1 MARKLPDDP
10 GKRRVQQIKR
20 IYQHLEHFR
29 ALMEDGHMPVP
40 GIVTIPET
48 GEEIYL
54 SDLMV
59 GIDSLPPRQREAFEL
74 ICLQEWTETD
84 ATKKMLPDSK
94 WSTPV
99 QQYADTALGRMIA
112 AYDVY
117 QETGQTPDP
126 YKERRRNHKDSEAQN
141 LINGWKRGN
150 PRCHDA
156 DEPLRKKNGSLI
168 NS

>member
-1 MARKLPDDP
+1 MARKLPDEP
-10 GKRRVQQIKR
+10 GKRRTQQIKR
-20 IYQHLEHFR
+20 IYQHLEHFQ
-29 ALMEDGHMPVP
+29 ALIEDGHMTLP

-54 SDLMV
+54 ADLMV

-112 AYDVY
+112 AYDNY
-117 QETGQTPDP
+117 QETGELPDP
-126 YKERRRNHKDSEAQN
+126 YQERRKKDPDVEPVMDRF
-141 LINGWKRGN
+141 KRGN
-150 PRCHDA
+150 PRSFRCHDVVV
-156 DEPLRKKNGSLI
+156 PLKRKNA
-168 NS
+168 

>member
-1 MARKLPDDP
+1 MARKLPEDP
-10 GKRRVQQIKR
+10 HKRRVQQIKR
-20 IYQHLEHFR
+20 IYQHLEHFQ
-29 ALMEDGHMPVP
+29 ALIEDGHMSLP

-54 SDLMV
+54 ADLMV

-112 AYDVY
+112 AYDNYQVSGELPDDY
-117 QETGQTPDP
+117 QERRKKDP
-126 YKERRRNHKDSEAQN
+126 ELDGVVNR
-141 LINGWKRGN
+141 WKRGN
-150 PRCHDA
+150 TRSAPCHDA
-156 DEPLRKKNGSLI
+156 VVPLKRKNA
-168 NS
+168 